1 MDIEC
6 RWPGSVHDR
15 KVFANSSISMKMRS
29 GVLSQTFQTL
39 IPRLEK
45 SQIILLETLHT
56 LWHHT
61 IWKNMII
68 VVFNNILRF
77 ERKSIKCATPVIC
90 AISWNYPS
98 CYICMFRFAQHIL
111 QPQQRQRDLFLTWE
125 KLLNLCYKKRKRSR
139 QKRHFKFFFDYF

>member
-56 LWHHT
+56 L
-61 IWKNMII
+61 
-68 VVFNNILRF
+68 
-77 ERKSIKCATPVIC
+77 
-90 AISWNYPS
+90 
-98 CYICMFRFAQHIL
+98 
-111 QPQQRQRDLFLTWE
+111 
-125 KLLNLCYKKRKRSR
+125 
-139 QKRHFKFFFDYF
+139 